1 MDPAPVAPTAPTF
14 PAAWYPDP
22 LGRYP
27 HRYWDG
33 TAWTGW
39 VSDGVHQF
47 AEPPAPPAPPP
58 GASDPNELR
67 WLLPVGVSGWA
78 IAAGYAGLLAFLC
91 FPAPIALG
99 LGIAALVHLRK
110 HPDLR
115 GRGRAIFGTVIGA
128 LGSLLL
134 LAALIPD

>member
-1 MDPAPVAPTAPTF
+1 MDPVPVAPAAPSF

-22 LGRYP
+22 LQRYA

-33 TAWTGW
+33 ASWTGW
-39 VSDGVHQF
+39 VSDGERQF
-47 AEPPAPPAPPP
+47 AEPVAAPAPPP
-58 GASDPNELR
+58 GASDADELR

-78 IAAGYAGLLAFLC
+78 IAAGYAGLFAFLC
-91 FPAPIALG
+91 FPGPIALV
-99 LGIAALVHLRK
+99 LGVTALVHLRK

-115 GRGRAIFGTVIGA
+115 GRGRAIFATVIGT
-128 LGSLLL
+128 LGTLLL